1 MSTPPPPAR
10 KPRLTGASR
19 RVAYSENPDV
29 ACPIGSGATFID
41 NAYNVS
47 VDTNIGEI
55 ETTAFGDYPYG
66 TAEPGFI
73 TKNISLSMRK
83 QAGAADLAFLT
94 SRAESREPFRIAVLD
109 TRNAGTTGWDMAV
122 VVTQITDSGD
132 FQSAQDLAV
141 TLALAPS
148 ALPPKRIGGTP

>member
-1 MSTPPPPAR
+1 
-10 KPRLTGASR
+10 LTGASR
-19 RVAYSENPDV
+19 RVAYSANPDV
-29 ACPIGSGATFID
+29 ACVISGTTATFFD
-41 NAYNVS
+41 NAYDVS

-73 TKNISLSMRK
+73 TKSISLSLRK

-94 SRAESREPFRIAVLD
+94 SRALSREPFRIAVLD
-109 TRNAGTTGWDMAV
+109 TRETGTTGWDMAV
-122 VVTQITDSGD
+122 CVTQITDSGD

-141 TLALAPS
+141 TLAMAPS
-148 ALPPKRIGGTP
+148 ALPPKRIGG